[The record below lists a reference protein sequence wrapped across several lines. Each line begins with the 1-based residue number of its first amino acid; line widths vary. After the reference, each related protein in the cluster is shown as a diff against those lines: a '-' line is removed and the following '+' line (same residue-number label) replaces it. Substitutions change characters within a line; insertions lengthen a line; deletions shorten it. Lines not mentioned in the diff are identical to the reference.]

1 MAKVKYSI
9 GDIVM
14 IPVSDVLFVFGRL
27 LQDASIA
34 IYSFSS
40 QVIVDVQQ
48 LVGKEVLVDPGVFD
62 TNIAN
67 GQWKIIG
74 NIPFSTADESWP
86 SPKYVR
92 DVINPNKY
100 RIYYKGEMKPANEQE
115 VEGLEKQVMY
125 KPEELVEEIKKRLV
139 I

>member
-14 IPVSDVLFVFGRL
+14 IPVSDGLYVFGRL
-27 LQDASIA
+27 MQDASIA
-34 IYSFSS
+34 IYSFLSKG
-40 QVIVDVQQ
+40 IVDVHQ
-48 LVGKEVLVDPGVFD
+48 LVGKEVLFDPGVFD

-74 NIPFSTADESWP
+74 SIPFSNADESWP
-86 SPKYVR
+86 TPKYIR

-100 RIYYKGEMKPANEQE
+100 RIYCKGEMKPASEQE

-125 KPEELVEEIKKRLV
+125 KPEELVDEIKRRLV